1 MEPTTRRGFL
11 RVTAVS
17 AAVVTASIGLRGLV
31 EKKVAWVDPV
41 GGPDCPQPLY
51 VERLGADALGRY
63 RVKLLVETPWESL
76 EYRLEDALI
85 ERGKTQIN
93 VPLVYP
99 YTTYQPGRYSYRVR
113 LESEEMTVET
123 SDSAYF
129 ELSSYRWFV

>member
-41 GGPDCPQPLY
+41 GGPDCPQSLY
-51 VERLGADALGRY
+51 VERLGAEALGRY